1 MSKVNK
7 QINGFTLA
15 EVLITLGII
24 GVVAALTIP
33 ALINKTR
40 DLEFKSS
47 FKKIY
52 SQLDQ
57 VTRLIANDNNGTIAY
72 AYNSSYPATHQCGT
86 YTWPT
91 NANCLRDLYANYMN
105 VIEKCD
111 DQASGYMST
120 GVNCWT
126 TMRRPDAG
134 AYANGPSEIYRPDS
148 GGGLVLPSGANV
160 VIVYYPFAAL
170 TTTTA
175 RGTVKI
181 DVNGNKGP
189 NVWGRD
195 YFGAYIT
202 DNGLVPFGASID
214 SWGNINQAQACNQ
227 GGAECA
233 TKVILNVE
241 Y

>member
-1 MSKVNK
+1 MRKADQ

-33 ALINKTR
+33 ALINKTQ

-47 FKKIY
+47 FKKNY

-57 VTRLIANDNNGTIAY
+57 ITRLIANDNNGTISY
-72 AYNSSYPATHQCGT
+72 AYNPNYPATHQCGT
-86 YTWPT
+86 YAWPD
-91 NANCLRDLYANYMN
+91 NSNCLRDLYANYLK
-105 VIEKCD
+105 VVEKCD
-111 DQASGYMST
+111 DQASGYMSA

-126 TMRRPDAG
+126 TMSRPDAG
-134 AYANGPSEIYRPDS
+134 AYAAGPSQIYRPDT
-148 GGGLVLPSGANV
+148 GGGLVLASGANV
-160 VIVYYPFAAL
+160 VIVYYPFGGL
-170 TTTTA
+170 TTTSA

-233 TKVILNVE
+233 VKVILNAQ